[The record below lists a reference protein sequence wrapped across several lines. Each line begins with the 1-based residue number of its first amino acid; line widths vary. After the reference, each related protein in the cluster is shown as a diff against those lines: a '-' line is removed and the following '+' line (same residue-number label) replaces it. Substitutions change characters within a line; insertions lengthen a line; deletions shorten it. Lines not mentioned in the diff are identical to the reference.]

1 MQRHDVLHRAH
12 DVVVSER
19 GGLVVGVEAQLLVDL
34 VAADLRQVVAL
45 RVEEQTLQQR
55 AGGIDGGRLA
65 GAEALVQLDQRLFL
79 RGGRVAVERAQHH
92 LVVAEE
98 LDDLLARLG
107 QAEGAHEQ
115 RRGLLALAVDTHGQD
130 VALVGFELKPR
141 AAAGDDLRVEQRL
154 VGRLVALGGEVHARG
169 AHQLGDDDALRAV
182 DDERAAGRHER
193 EVAHEDVLLLDLAGL
208 AVDEADFHE
217 QRCLVGDV
225 LLLALVHGVL
235 RLAELVAAELHAHV
249 LGVVLDGADILER
262 LRQALA
268 LEKLKAVRLD
278 GDEVGDVHDVR
289 NLRKAAP
296 IPVKAGLISRFS
308 LSHEAFP
315 PSCAPAFLRK
325 SRNCLR
331 YVESQG
337 ESRKIFTNCG
347 NSLLI
352 CPFIWENASMVSGR
366 SRHRDGIFG
375 RFEAPPTLCE
385 LDSFAGSR
393 PLRRIPS
400 WKAPQKSR

>member
-1 MQRHDVLHRAH
+1 MMNVPRGVMSGKSPMKTSCSLISP
-12 DVVVSER
+12 VS
-19 GGLVVGVEAQLLVDL
+19 
-34 VAADLRQVVAL
+34 
-45 RVEEQTLQQR
+45 
-55 AGGIDGGRLA
+55 RLMKRISTNS
-65 GAEALVQLDQRLFL
+65 G
-79 RGGRVAVERAQHH
+79 
-92 LVVAEE
+92 
-98 LDDLLARLG
+98 
-107 QAEGAHEQ
+107 
-115 RRGLLALAVDTHGQD
+115 
-130 VALVGFELKPR
+130 
-141 AAAGDDLRVEQRL
+141 
-154 VGRLVALGGEVHARG
+154 
-169 AHQLGDDDALRAV
+169 
-182 DDERAAGRHER
+182 AGRR
-193 EVAHEDVLLLDLAGL
+193 RPSPCTRP
-208 AVDEADFHE
+208 
-217 QRCLVGDV
+217 RCTS
-225 LLLALVHGVL
+225 
-235 RLAELVAAELHAHV
+235 LAELVAAELHAHV

-400 WKAPQKSR
+400 WKAPQKVADLAKR